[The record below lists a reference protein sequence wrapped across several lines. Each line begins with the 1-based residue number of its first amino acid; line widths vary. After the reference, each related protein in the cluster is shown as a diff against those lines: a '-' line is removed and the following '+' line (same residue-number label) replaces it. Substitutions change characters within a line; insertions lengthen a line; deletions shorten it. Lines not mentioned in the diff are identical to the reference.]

1 MNWPRIAVVIA
12 TYGKTDTLRLAVESA
27 LRQRYPDFR
36 ILIIV
41 DGNPGQ
47 FAALREL
54 YGGDDRIALH
64 DLARNSG
71 EQSGPNNVGVALSD
85 AALIAFLNH
94 DDLWFP
100 DHLTILSEAML
111 MRHADLAFS
120 QAAGV
125 FPKGRPLAS
134 SDDCAFYLMS
144 RVPGGRYRPHYSFVG
159 VTNVLVRRQTFDAL
173 GGLRAARDC
182 WLESSQDF
190 LIRALRAGARFAY
203 ADQFTSFAIHS
214 GIRAGSY
221 LAGYDTQ
228 EHKVLAASLAEQD
241 VSWLRALVL
250 RRLIPDDR
258 WRLLDLFV
266 RATGFPVRLA
276 KPSLHGWRRGQM
288 ISRLRKTRG
297 LSPLPRPATSVADF
311 IGRRSAEH
319 LVWIAR
325 DGPREWRG
333 RALVPLLGEGWHTP
347 EEWGCWA
354 STRAAT
360 LRFGVRAGAGEQ
372 VELTFSCRLAAG
384 LVQRIAV
391 GTGPTRF
398 RRWYRL
404 RRGAV
409 SRTEIVLR
417 HPIVERDP
425 VVTVTF
431 STLVRYLAAR
441 HGFPD
446 DGRKFGIGVGA
457 LGMRFLPAPQHLDLA
472 DNPQ

>member
-1 MNWPRIAVVIA
+1 MRWPRIAVVIA

-47 FAALREL
+47 FAALRAL

-64 DLARNSG
+64 DLAGNSG

-85 AALIAFLNH
+85 AAFVAFLNH

-100 DHLTILSEAML
+100 DHLTILAEALL

-125 FPKGRPLAS
+125 FPHGRAPAAAE
-134 SDDCAFYLMS
+134 DCHFYLVS
-144 RVPGGRYRPHYSFVG
+144 RLPGGRYRPYYSFVG
-159 VTNVLVRRQTFDAL
+159 VSNLLVRRKTFDAL
-173 GGLRAARDC
+173 GGFRAAREC

-203 ADQFTSFAIHS
+203 ADQFTSFALHS

-228 EHKVLAASLAEQD
+228 EHAVLATRLAEQD
-241 VSWLRALVL
+241 VSRVRGLVL

-266 RATGFPVRLA
+266 RATGFPLRLA

-311 IGRRSAEH
+311 IGRRTAEH
-319 LVWIAR
+319 LTWITR
-325 DGPREWRG
+325 DGTPEWRG
-333 RALVPLLGEGWHTP
+333 RALIPLLGEGWHVP
-347 EEWGCWA
+347 EDWGCWA
-354 STRAAT
+354 SMHAAT
-360 LRFGVRAGAGEQ
+360 LRFGIRARAGEQ
-372 VELTFSCRLAAG
+372 VELTFFCALAAG
-384 LVQRIAV
+384 LVQRVAV
-391 GTGPTRF
+391 DSGPTRF

-404 RRGAV
+404 RRDAA
-409 SRTEIVLR
+409 SPIEIVLR
-417 HPIVERDP
+417 YPIAERDP
-425 VVTVTF
+425 VVTATL
-431 STLVRYLAAR
+431 STLVRYLPAR

-446 DGRKFGIGVGA
+446 DGRRLGIAVGG
-457 LGMRFLPAPQHLDLA
+457 LRLRFLPAPQHLDLA